1 MASSAGQPTG
11 TIDSLLTDFT
21 RRVDGIAHA
30 VVVGY
35 DGLPLAA
42 SAELPRDRAEQLS
55 AIASSLMYMAGSAAD
70 CFTGGAV
77 NQTVIEMERGYLY
90 LMSVHDGAV
99 VAALASPRS
108 ELGTVA
114 YEIAMLTESL
124 VDKVPR
130 AAHQALGDKG
140 ARR

>member
-11 TIDSLLTDFT
+11 TIDSLLTDFA
-21 RRVDGIAHA
+21 RRVDGVAHA

-35 DGLPLAA
+35 DGLPIAA
-42 SAELPRDRAEQLS
+42 SAGLPRDQAEQLA
-55 AIASSLMYMAGSAAD
+55 AIASGLMYMAGSAAE

-77 NQTVIEMERGYLY
+77 NQTVVEMERGYLY

-114 YEIAMLTESL
+114 YEIAVLTDSL

-130 AAHQALGDKG
+130 AAQQEQAVKG
-140 ARR
+140 TR

>member
-1 MASSAGQPTG
+1 MAPSAGQPTG
-11 TIDSLLTDFT
+11 TIDSLLTDFAQ
-21 RRVDGIAHA
+21 RVDGVAHA

-35 DGLPLAA
+35 DGLPLAV

-55 AIASSLMYMAGSAAD
+55 AITSGLMHMAGSAAD

-90 LMSVHDGAV
+90 LMWVHDGAV

-108 ELGTVA
+108 DLGTVA
-114 YEIAMLTESL
+114 YEMAMLTDSL
-124 VDKVPR
+124 ADKIPR
-130 AAHQALGDKG
+130 AAQQARGDKG
-140 ARR
+140 AR